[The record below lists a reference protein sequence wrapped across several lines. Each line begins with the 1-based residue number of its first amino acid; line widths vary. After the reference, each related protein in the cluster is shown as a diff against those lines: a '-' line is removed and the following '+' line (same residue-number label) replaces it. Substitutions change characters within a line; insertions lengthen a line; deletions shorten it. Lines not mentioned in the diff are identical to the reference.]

1 MDIDFV
7 EEDGEAHGRYV
18 QRMRQ
23 GITCMQGLYDFYSSG
38 YLFCIV
44 YRKQDIVTDQ
54 LTYMDGL

>member
-1 MDIDFV
+1 
-7 EEDGEAHGRYV
+7 
-18 QRMRQ
+18 
-23 GITCMQGLYDFYSSG
+23 MQGLYDFYSSG